1 MMNSF
6 YLRAGAALA
15 CAVTLSACGGS
26 DGELLLG
33 GSFGGVTKAGLVL
46 TNGDQRF
53 EVPAST
59 AGNGTGTFFFTDL
72 VSTDDEYDVK
82 VASIPDNVEKCEVV
96 NGKGRAAFN
105 ITTVQVICEFK
116 RHELKGSIANLKGA
130 GLVLVNGADRV
141 EVGAGATTF
150 TMAKVPEDGVYGVAI
165 LQQPAN
171 QTCTIANANAS
182 GTMGKNDITNV
193 NVTCAP

>member
-33 GSFGGVTKAGLVL
+33 GSYAGVTKAGLVL

-59 AGNGTGTFFFTDL
+59 AGNGTGSFYFPDL

-82 VASIPDNVEKCEVV
+82 VAGMPDNVDKCNVV

-116 RHELKGSIANLKGA
+116 RHDLKGSISNLKGA
-130 GLVLVNGADRV
+130 GLVLVNGTDRV
-141 EVGAGATTF
+141 EVSAGATAF
-150 TMAKVPEDGVYGVAI
+150 TMAQVPEDGVYGVAI

-171 QTCTIANANAS
+171 QNCTVGNGS
-182 GTMGKNDITNV
+182 GTMGKNDITNLT
-193 NVTCAP
+193 VTCAP

>member
-1 MMNSF
+1 MKRF

-15 CAVTLSACGGS
+15 CAVTLTACGGS

-33 GSFGGVTKAGLVL
+33 GSYAGVTKAGLVL

-59 AGNGTGTFFFTDL
+59 AGNGTGSFYFQDL

-82 VASIPDNVEKCEVV
+82 VVGMPDNVDKCDVV

-105 ITTVQVICEFK
+105 ITTVQVICTFK
-116 RHELKGSIANLKGA
+116 KHKLSGTVANLRA
-130 GLVLVNGADRV
+130 SGLILVNGSDRV
-141 EVGAGATTF
+141 EVPAGATGF
-150 TMAKVPEDGVYGVAI
+150 AMAEVPEDAVYGVAI

-171 QTCTIANANAS
+171 QACTVANGS
-182 GTMGKNDITNV
+182 GTMGKNDISNLT
-193 NVTCAP
+193 VTCAP